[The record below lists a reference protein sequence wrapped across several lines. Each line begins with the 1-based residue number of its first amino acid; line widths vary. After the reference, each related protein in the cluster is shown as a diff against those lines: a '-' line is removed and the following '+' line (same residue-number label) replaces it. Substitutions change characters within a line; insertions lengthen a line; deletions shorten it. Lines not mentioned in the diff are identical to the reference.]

1 MFVDAKFGIAGSG
14 LSALSGDASGK
25 GGRKAGQ
32 NGNLHPRTGRDLKY
46 ADVTI
51 WFVDAE
57 TIAVTSYERNYN
69 SFHTKRRVKVS

>member
-1 MFVDAKFGIAGSG
+1 MRSLV
-14 LSALSGDASGK
+14 LPVLVRRLYLEMPPGK

-69 SFHTKRRVKVS
+69 SFHKKRRVKVS